1 MNINNLQ
8 DRLQILL
15 LGKVISK
22 DTFYL
27 TLNAFERLLKELRMK
42 NLEQAEMLFT
52 HLPSALE
59 RMKEGE
65 ELDLPVVDEMDEVKN
80 SSYYLLAK
88 QQVSLLE
95 EEWGGTL
102 PQKEKDFLYI
112 HFTNV
117 ISLNKGGNKA

>member
-27 TLNAFERLLKELRMK
+27 TLRAFQRLLKELRMK
-42 NLEQAEMLFT
+42 NLEQAEVLFT

-65 ELDLPVVDEMDEVKN
+65 ELDLPVVEAMDEVKK
-80 SSYYLLAK
+80 SPYYLLAK

-102 PQKEKDFLYI
+102 PQQEKVFLYI
-112 HFTNV
+112 HFINV

>member
-27 TLNAFERLLKELRMK
+27 TLRAFQRLLKELRMK
-42 NLEQAEMLFT
+42 HLEQAEMLFT

-59 RMKEGE
+59 RIKEGE
-65 ELDLPVVDEMDEVKN
+65 ELDLPVVEAMDDVKN
-80 SSYYLLAK
+80 SPYYLLAK

-102 PQKEKDFLYI
+102 PQQEKDFLYI
-112 HFTNV
+112 HFINV